1 MNSIYKTMQ
10 FLEDGLIE
18 RVGIDKV
25 NELVDFI
32 VKHNISDKTY
42 YKILTYLRTEQLKG
56 NNNLSL
62 TIDVIKANILNGTF
76 EVEYYN
82 PCEINLL

>member
-10 FLEDGLIE
+10 FLEDSLIE

-25 NELVDFI
+25 NELVNFI
-32 VKHNISDKTY
+32 VDNNISDKTY
-42 YKILTYLRTEQLKG
+42 YKILTYLRNEQLKG
-56 NNNLSL
+56 NNNLGL
-62 TIDVIKANILNGTF
+62 TIDVIKANILSGTF

-82 PCEINLL
+82 SITK